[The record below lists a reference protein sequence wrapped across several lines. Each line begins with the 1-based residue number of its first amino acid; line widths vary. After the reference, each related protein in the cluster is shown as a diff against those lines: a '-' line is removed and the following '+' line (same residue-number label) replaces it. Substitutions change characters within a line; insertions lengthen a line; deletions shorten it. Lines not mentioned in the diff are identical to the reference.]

1 MNTNKFSGKGS
12 IYAKSRPSYP
22 KELFCYL
29 IDGGIISSET
39 AVADIGSGTG
49 IFSVE
54 LASVVNKVF
63 AVEPNEDMRNYAE
76 KAFSSLDNVISVD
89 ASAENTSLDAESVG
103 CITAAQSFHWFDR
116 ALFKEECRRILKP
129 DGYVVLVWNERDET
143 AEIIKENL
151 SVNRNL
157 CSNFKGA
164 SNGFDYTN
172 GYFEDFF
179 VGKYEIKEFA
189 NDLIY
194 DSDTFVL
201 RNLSSSYA
209 PKPSD
214 ENHDAYIAEL
224 KRVFDKFSYGGVVR
238 YPYITRCFIGKV

>member
-22 KELFCYL
+22 KELFSFL
-29 IDGGIISSET
+29 INEGIISSET
-39 AVADIGSGTG
+39 VVADIGSGTG
-49 IFSVE
+49 IFAVE

-63 AVEPNEDMRNYAE
+63 AVEPNEDMREYAE

-89 ASAENTSLDAESVG
+89 ASAENTSLDAESVS

-129 DGYVVLVWNERDET
+129 DGYVVLVWNDRDET

-151 SVNRNL
+151 LVNSKF

-164 SNGFDYTN
+164 SNVFVYTAECFD
-172 GYFEDFF
+172 DFF

-194 DSDTFVL
+194 DSDMFVQ

-209 PKPSD
+209 PKTSD

-224 KRVFDKFSYGGVVR
+224 KRVFEKFSDGGVVR

>member
-12 IYAKSRPSYP
+12 IYAESRPSYP

-89 ASAENTSLDAESVG
+89 ASA
-103 CITAAQSFHWFDR
+103 
-116 ALFKEECRRILKP
+116 
-129 DGYVVLVWNERDET
+129 
-143 AEIIKENL
+143 
-151 SVNRNL
+151 
-157 CSNFKGA
+157 
-164 SNGFDYTN
+164 
-172 GYFEDFF
+172 
-179 VGKYEIKEFA
+179 
-189 NDLIY
+189 
-194 DSDTFVL
+194 
-201 RNLSSSYA
+201 
-209 PKPSD
+209 
-214 ENHDAYIAEL
+214 
-224 KRVFDKFSYGGVVR
+224 
-238 YPYITRCFIGKV
+238 